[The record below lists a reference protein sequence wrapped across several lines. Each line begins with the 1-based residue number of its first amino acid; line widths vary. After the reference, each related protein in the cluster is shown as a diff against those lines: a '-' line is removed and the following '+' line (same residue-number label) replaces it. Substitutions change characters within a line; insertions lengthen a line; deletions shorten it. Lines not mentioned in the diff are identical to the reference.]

1 MTNAPSP
8 LDENA
13 VEKILA
19 RAVELENQRRGAL
32 TEVQVREIARDLD
45 IHEGAIEQALAE
57 HREVLQ
63 SVVTHRP
70 GLPRWRSRAA
80 LVMLASVGLL
90 AIVLIFI
97 TMAVR
102 VAAPAP

>member
-1 MTNAPSP
+1 MANAPSP
-8 LDENA
+8 IDEKA

-32 TEVQVREIARDLD
+32 TEVQIREIARDLN
-45 IHEGAIEQALAE
+45 IQEGAIEQALAE
-57 HREVLQ
+57 HRGVLQ
-63 SVVTHRP
+63 STTASRP

-80 LVMLASVGLL
+80 LVMLASVGLVFIL
-90 AIVLIFI
+90 LIFI

-102 VAAPAP
+102 IAAPAP